1 MSGNKTSFVEQL
13 KQNPLIFTMFG
24 LIIGSTT
31 KEIEGFTGIPFQ
43 VVGTFAVL
51 LTLIPLVWAFSI
63 WLKKRNNYPPT
74 NHTKDLTPY
83 LFCV

>member
-13 KQNPLIFTMFG
+13 KQNPLFFTMFG

-31 KEIEGFTGIPFQ
+31 KEIEGFTGIPSL

-51 LTLIPLVWAFSI
+51 LTLIPLVWALSV
-63 WLKKRNNYPPT
+63 WLKKR
-74 NHTKDLTPY
+74 KK
-83 LFCV
+83 

>member
-31 KEIEGFTGIPFQ
+31 KEIEGFTGIPSL
-43 VVGTFAVL
+43 VVSIFAVL
-51 LTLIPLVWAFSI
+51 LTLIPLVWALSV
-63 WLKKRNNYPPT
+63 WLKKR
-74 NHTKDLTPY
+74 KK
-83 LFCV
+83 

>member
-31 KEIEGFTGIPFQ
+31 KEIEGFSGIPFQ

-63 WLKKRNNYPPT
+63 WLKKR
-74 NHTKDLTPY
+74 KK
-83 LFCV
+83 